1 MKMLFLPTCTGVEPL
16 HLWHWRNF
24 VTAACRV
31 NSTKLPL
38 ILNAVTKVKQP
49 AATNAA
55 LWQLADSSPC
65 TLLIYLMNAA
75 SLNSSVQQLSD

>member
-1 MKMLFLPTCTGVEPL
+1 
-16 HLWHWRNF
+16 
-24 VTAACRV
+24 
-31 NSTKLPL
+31 L